1 MKNFGKR
8 IFLVFSALWLCFLFG
23 CKVSLDDEKLELQ
36 QKVESLEEENS
47 EKDEKI
53 ASLEKENRESKEK
66 YLSDLKNIHSE
77 LEKISFGNINQ
88 SAENISELI
97 QTVQNASSQIN
108 LLSMNAMIE
117 AAHSGEAGKEF
128 ATIADEIRK
137 LSEEISSKEKE
148 NEANLTG
155 LKNYMEELEKSVND
169 IKQKV
174 SELIQA
180 AESQTQSESESV

>member
-1 MKNFGKR
+1 MRRKSRRGGGKQTG
-8 IFLVFSALWLCFLFG
+8 LEKELS
-23 CKVSLDDEKLELQ
+23 DEKE
-36 QKVESLEEENS
+36 KSKSLE
-47 EKDEKI
+47 EKI

-77 LEKISFGNINQ
+77 LEKISFGNIEQ
-88 SAENISELI
+88 SAENISELMR
-97 QTVQNASSQIN
+97 TVQSASDQIN
-108 LLSMNAMIE
+108 LLSMNAAIE
-117 AAHSGEAGKEF
+117 AAHAGEAGQGF
-128 ATIADEIRK
+128 ATIADEIRQ
-137 LSEEISSKEKE
+137 LSEEISSKEKK

>member
-1 MKNFGKR
+1 M
-8 IFLVFSALWLCFLFG
+8 
-23 CKVSLDDEKLELQ
+23 
-36 QKVESLEEENS
+36 
-47 EKDEKI
+47 
-53 ASLEKENRESKEK
+53 
-66 YLSDLKNIHSE
+66 KNIHSE
-77 LEKISFGNINQ
+77 LEKISFGNIEQ

-97 QTVQNASSQIN
+97 QTVQSASDQIN
-108 LLSMNAMIE
+108 LLSMNAAIE
-117 AAHSGEAGKEF
+117 AAHAGEAGQGF